1 MWDMKKALI
10 VTEVVEFLGKYDVSG
25 IQLAE
30 LAGITP
36 VIVSRLRKGHRSD
49 VLSANADALRSA
61 MSTLKATA
69 KLRNR
74 GACDA

>member
-1 MWDMKKALI
+1 MKKALI

-49 VLSANADALRSA
+49 VLSANADAIVS
-61 MSTLKATA
+61 
-69 KLRNR
+69 
-74 GACDA
+74 